1 MPFGLTSS
9 QSCDWHMYYMPNPSY
24 SREKEEAAQEDDDD
38 DDDEDED
45 ENEVE
50 GAEEL
55 KVVYIVCPLARRISL
70 QRQFRFQ
77 GFMSELLTRW
87 GFNFVLG
94 RSRVAVT

>member
-1 MPFGLTSS
+1 
-9 QSCDWHMYYMPNPSY
+9 MYYMPNPSY
-24 SREKEEAAQEDDDD
+24 SREKEEAAQEDD

-70 QRQFRFQ
+70 NGNSAFR
-77 GFMSELLTRW
+77 
-87 GFNFVLG
+87 VLCQ
-94 RSRVAVT
+94 SS